1 MNRLLLTLGLLAATT
16 SIAFADGEPPAA
28 VRELI
33 ANQCVDCHGPAVQK
47 ANLRLDQLAGDFG
60 GAAAFRT
67 WVKVHDRVQA
77 GEMPPKNKLDPKEA
91 VPALKA
97 LADRLAAADQKRQ
110 EERGR
115 TVIRRLN
122 RVELENTLRDL
133 LDLPWLEVKD
143 LLPEDGRD
151 GGYNRSAAALDVSP
165 IFLARVGEAIDR
177 ALDAASAKYSIPPE
191 IFRERLYCNQQY
203 DFKILMGGGDA
214 VMLTKDKKYDDSRF
228 PMPAATN
235 ADGPYPKGKW
245 SFGGKYAGLG
255 EAERAGVFK
264 EPSTVGMTRTFGEA
278 FHGRMGFAPVHAG
291 RYRIGVSAWSY
302 WWDKGEVKPAPRTGA
317 VGIYHGGTL
326 LGTFDAPSLK
336 PTYAEVQVDL
346 TPQENGFIK
355 AAGIS
360 FWDAHVYFSQGQI
373 ARYTGPGVAIDYVSV
388 EGPLVE
394 EWPPPSHRRLFGNLR
409 VAPLSTLPPGAPKPR
424 REPTKQKVISA
435 RNQPGRLVPGT
446 PLSTDPAGDARHL
459 LADFLPRAF
468 RRPVEAAEVEHYAT
482 VADSRIAEG
491 FCFEDAMKAAY
502 KAALLSPHFLLL
514 REPAGKLDGYA
525 LANRLSYFLWNSM
538 PDDQLTALAKEGKLS
553 DPATLN
559 AETARLL
566 AAPKAKRFIQ
576 DFLDQWLELRDFDAT
591 SPDRKLY
598 PEYGPHLEDAIRRE
612 PAEFFGHVLEK
623 NLPIATLVHT
633 GINLVNQR
641 LAEHYGLQGIEGV
654 KFRRKDVDVNKVPRG
669 GLLTMAATMKVTA
682 NGTTTTPVKRGAWVN
697 KHILGTPIPPP
708 PPDIPAIE
716 PDVTGA
722 TTIREQLAKHRA
734 DAVCASCH
742 AKLDPP
748 GFALESFDVIGGFRT
763 WYRATEGKQRPDYAA
778 LYPGLLSP
786 EGKFTSHASYRIGPP
801 TDTSGEL
808 TSGTKFTG
816 IMDYRKMLVAD
827 RTKQRQLARNL
838 ASQLV
843 IYATGAPISFADR
856 QAIERILDRAGGDNP
871 GLKRLVEEVV
881 QSPIFQTK

>member
-1 MNRLLLTLGLLAATT
+1 MKRVFWALAVLVTATPI
-16 SIAFADGEPPAA
+16 SFAAGEPPAA
-28 VRELI
+28 VREMI
-33 ANQCVDCHGPAVQK
+33 ANHCVECHGPTVHK
-47 ANLRLDQLAGDFG
+47 ASLRLDQLPFDIADP
-60 GAAAFRT
+60 ATFRT
-67 WVKVHDRVQA
+67 WVKVHDRVKA
-77 GEMPPKNKLDPKEA
+77 GEMPPKAKLDSKEA
-91 VPALKA
+91 GPVLKA
-97 LADRLAAADQKRQ
+97 LAEPLVAVDRKRQ
-110 EERGR
+110 VEQGR
-115 TVIRRLN
+115 TVLRRLN

-133 LDLPWLEVKD
+133 LELPWLEVKD

-165 IFLARVGEAIDR
+165 IFLAKAGEAIDR
-177 ALDAASAKYSIPPE
+177 ALDAATAKYSVPPE
-191 IFRERLYCNQQY
+191 LFREKLYCNQQY
-203 DFKILMGGGDA
+203 DFKILIGGGDA
-214 VMLTKDKKYDDSRF
+214 VMLTKDKQYDDSRF
-228 PMPAATN
+228 PMPSATN

-245 SFGGKYAGLG
+245 HYGGKYQGLG

-278 FHGRMGFAPVHAG
+278 FHGRMGFAPIHAG
-291 RYRIGVSAWSY
+291 RYRIGVSAWAY

-317 VGIYHGGTL
+317 VGIYHGGNL

-336 PTYAEVQVDL
+336 PTYTEVTVDL

-373 ARYTGPGVAIDYVSV
+373 KGYAGPGVAIDYVLV
-388 EGPLVE
+388 EGPLVD
-394 EWPPPSHRRLFGNLR
+394 EWPPPSHRRLFGDLR
-409 VAPLSTLPPGAPKPR
+409 VAPLNTIPKGTPKPK
-424 REPTKQKVISA
+424 REPLRQKVISA

-446 PLSTDPAGDARHL
+446 AISSNPPADVRRL

-468 RRPVEAAEVEHYAT
+468 RRPVDAEEVERYAS

-491 FCFEDAMKAAY
+491 FSFEEAMKAAY
-502 KAALLSPHFLLL
+502 KGALLSPHFLMLY
-514 REPAGKLDGYA
+514 EPAGKLDGFA

-538 PDDQLTALAKEGKLS
+538 PDEELTTLAREDKLT
-553 DPATLN
+553 DPATLKMQ
-559 AETARLL
+559 AQRML
-566 AAPKAKRFIQ
+566 ASPKAKRFVH

-623 NLPIATLVHT
+623 NLPVATLVHT

-641 LAEHYGLQGIEGV
+641 LAEHYGFTGV
-654 KFRRKDVDVNKVPRG
+654 DGARFRRKDVDVNKVPRG

-697 KHILGTPIPPP
+697 KRILGTPIPPP

-722 TTIREQLAKHRA
+722 TTIREQLARHRA

-742 AKLDPP
+742 AKMDPP
-748 GFALESFDVIGGFRT
+748 GFALECFDVIGGFRS
-763 WYRATEGKQRPDYAA
+763 WYRATEGKERPDFAA
-778 LYPGLLSP
+778 IYPGLVSP
-786 EGKFTSHASYRIGPP
+786 EGKFTRGAAYRVGPP
-801 TDTSGEL
+801 ADTAGEL
-808 TSGTKFTG
+808 VDGTKFTG
-816 IMDYRKMLVAD
+816 VLDYRKMLVAD
-827 RTKQRQLARNL
+827 RPKQRQLARNV

-843 IYATGAPISFADR
+843 VYATRAPVGFADR
-856 QAIERILDRAGGDNP
+856 IAIEAILDKSGGDNP
-871 GLKRLVEEVV
+871 RLKQLIEEVV
-881 QSPIFQTK
+881 QSPVFWTK